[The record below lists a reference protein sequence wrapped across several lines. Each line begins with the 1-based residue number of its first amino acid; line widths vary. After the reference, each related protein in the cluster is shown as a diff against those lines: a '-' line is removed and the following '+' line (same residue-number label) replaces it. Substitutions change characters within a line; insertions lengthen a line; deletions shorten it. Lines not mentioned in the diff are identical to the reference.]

1 MLQYSSFWN
10 RKAKS
15 YGIKTTSYAHKI
27 TSYAHKT
34 TSYARK
40 MHGKMAESHVL
51 AGSVTSP
58 LYKRFNWDLTEIT
71 RYKEEKCFIYDGK
84 RIKWT
89 DSFEMLKLFVKCAI
103 GQSGNWL
110 SSGGKYKKF
119 TSCSTDLILTWN
131 YELGLLSLKG
141 NTGVNL
147 ENLLIN
153 VCTKTEVS
161 PTVCVDCSTLADLE
175 GFIDKSYQNL
185 LPQNDNDNISSA
197 QSIGSSTPFKM
208 HTTDSLTSMQDQ
220 FKTFK
225 EKIESTVT
233 LLVNK
238 ISQQSQIIDQNKQEI
253 CKLTNDNLH
262 LKSHVVDLELKIFP
276 KKDESIILINSSENT
291 NISLIIF
298 WKIHLNQSFQRN

>member
-1 MLQYSSFWN
+1 
-10 RKAKS
+10 
-15 YGIKTTSYAHKI
+15 
-27 TSYAHKT
+27 
-34 TSYARK
+34 
-40 MHGKMAESHVL
+40 MAESHVL

-89 DSFEMLKLFVKCAI
+89 DSFEMLKLFV
-103 GQSGNWL
+103 GNWL

-119 TSCSTDLILTWN
+119 TSCNTDLILTWN
-131 YELGLLSLKG
+131 YELGLLPLKG

-147 ENLLIN
+147 ETLLIN
-153 VCTKTEVS
+153 VCTKTEIS
-161 PTVCVDCSTLADLE
+161 PTVSVNCSTLADLE

-197 QSIGSSTPFKM
+197 QSIASSTPIKM

-253 CKLTNDNLH
+253 CKLRNDNLH
-262 LKSHVVDLELKIFP
+262 LK
-276 KKDESIILINSSENT
+276 
-291 NISLIIF
+291 
-298 WKIHLNQSFQRN
+298 R